1 MKRGFKCIL
10 MVFMVLMLYASC
22 APEKN
27 EQLPLPKLDW
37 SGKTTSLPVSDS
49 LKYGKTYLSVYSQ
62 IYSYTEHTALDL
74 TATVSIRNTSELDAV
89 YLVKADYYDTAGNLI
104 QSYVEDPIR
113 VNQMET
119 LEIVIA
125 EVDKKG
131 GTGANFIFEWA
142 AKPKTSS
149 PIFEA
154 VMIST
159 YGQQGLSFMTHGLL
173 IE

>member
-1 MKRGFKCIL
+1 MKNSFRFIS
-10 MVFMVLMLYASC
+10 VLFVVLLICESC
-22 APEKN
+22 TTEKK
-27 EQLPLPKLDW
+27 EQQPLPTLDW
-37 SGKTTSLPVSDS
+37 SGKTVSLALSDS
-49 LKYGKTYLSVYSQ
+49 LNYGKTYLSVYSQ

-74 TATVSIRNTSELDAV
+74 TATVSIRNTSELDSIH
-89 YLVKADYYDTAGNLI
+89 LLKANYYDTGGNLI
-104 QSYVEDPIR
+104 HSYVKEPIALK
-113 VNQMET
+113 QMET

-142 AKPKTSS
+142 TTVHTSE

-159 YGQQGLSFMTHGLL
+159 YGQQGLSFMTHGKR
-173 IE
+173 IK